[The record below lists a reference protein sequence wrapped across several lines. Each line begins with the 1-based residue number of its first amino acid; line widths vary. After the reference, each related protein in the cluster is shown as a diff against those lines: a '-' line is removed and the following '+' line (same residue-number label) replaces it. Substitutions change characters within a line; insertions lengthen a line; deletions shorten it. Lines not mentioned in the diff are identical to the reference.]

1 MSYISYIEDEDG
13 EIMNIQ
19 NINNDIKTRQWVER
33 IKECRDFPLEN
44 GASRTT
50 YVSRPTTAG

>member
-33 IKECRDFPLEN
+33 IKECRDFPLEMVQ
-44 GASRTT
+44 AEQHM
-50 YVSRPTTAG
+50 